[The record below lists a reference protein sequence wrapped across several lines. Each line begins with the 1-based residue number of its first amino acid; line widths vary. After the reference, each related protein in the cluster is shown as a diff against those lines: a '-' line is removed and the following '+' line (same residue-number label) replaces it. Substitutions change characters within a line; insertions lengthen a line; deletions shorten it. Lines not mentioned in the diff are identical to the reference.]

1 MLFVLFL
8 LPLILIAILFYE
20 CEFVY
25 EKNAI
30 FLNDTFM
37 QFMTVFYAGLMHHDF
52 MNLLTVGDENNIKIV
67 TKVQNKHIS

>member
-8 LPLILIAILFYE
+8 LPLILIAILFFYE
-20 CEFVY
+20 CEKCNF
-25 EKNAI
+25 I
-30 FLNDTFM
+30 NDTFM

-67 TKVQNKHIS
+67 TKVQKEHIS